1 MRKLLLVIWFIV
13 LAAIPSYATVT
24 LVQIKRTATNDTHVH
39 AIFASNVTANNLIIA
54 SIYHA
59 QASNPGGTVSDSQG
73 NTYTSVIQ
81 TNYSTDRRIETF
93 WAIAAN
99 SAANTVTFTWASG
112 SGTLL
117 IEASEWSGAATSSV
131 ADVFAGASASSGTD
145 LASGNTGNTA
155 QANELVYGF
164 GYLGGAATG
173 TEGATFTL
181 ADTGNNVI
189 AEYKNV
195 TAIGVQAADAT
206 QGASGVWLMQVVTF
220 KDGVAGGAKKRVV
233 VTE

>member
-1 MRKLLLVIWFIV
+1 
-13 LAAIPSYATVT
+13 
-24 LVQIKRTATNDTHVH
+24 
-39 AIFASNVTANNLIIA
+39 
-54 SIYHA
+54 
-59 QASNPGGTVSDSQG
+59 
-73 NTYTSVIQ
+73 
-81 TNYSTDRRIETF
+81 
-93 WAIAAN
+93 
-99 SAANTVTFTWASG
+99 
-112 SGTLL
+112 
-117 IEASEWSGAATSSV
+117 
-131 ADVFAGASASSGTD
+131 